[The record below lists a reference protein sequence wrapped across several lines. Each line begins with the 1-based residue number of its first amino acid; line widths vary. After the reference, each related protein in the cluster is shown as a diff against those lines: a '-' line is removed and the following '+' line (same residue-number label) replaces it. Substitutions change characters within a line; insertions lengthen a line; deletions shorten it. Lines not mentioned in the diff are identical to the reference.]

1 VAGYK
6 KNLINPYLYKYY
18 SNSASDLFQMVMCQR
33 DDAQKDSAMS
43 VSTDGPFDAYC
54 LSGIRTDDNTGKGAD
69 ATDAKLV
76 DGFLWIAVYPDTNI
90 AKPGDPRAFNT
101 PEAIVEAIDN
111 YKAVGF
117 WARSNHLATG
127 GTQPAFGQKITMYFE
142 EGSIK
147 NSDWKKPRFLEP
159 VGVPDF
165 GDSSF
170 RNLASVLGISTAINA
185 FDNGYASL
193 LGSPVGTSD
202 TTSPAQLAF
211 IDKLGKALR
220 GKGLK
225 FHVTDRSRT
234 VDDQMNRIMNKYKNN
249 SPAEVIT
256 AYREGAAMVKAIQS
270 NDTATFRKLAGRS
283 SKHLKGNAIDIRS
296 KWYTDDEIPIV
307 LGIIREVGGNPLLEN
322 IKGCWTA
329 AGRNV
334 TTTKRV
340 QGAKPGGRGK
350 NTPCHNEHIHID
362 IPEDFK

>member
-1 VAGYK
+1 MATKG
-6 KNLINPYLYKYY
+6 
-18 SNSASDLFQMVMCQR
+18 SNGLTGTYMYRLLTTDKGRYQLTTERLMSQFSRSAKS
-33 DDAQKDSAMS
+33 SE
-43 VSTDGPFDAYC
+43 TDGTFRAVC
-54 LSGIRTDDNTGKGAD
+54 LSGIRSDNNTGTGPD
-69 ATDAKLV
+69 ANDASIEGRYIEIIVRPLV
-76 DGFLWIAVYPDTNI
+76 PIGDIVP
-90 AKPGDPRAFNT
+90 DPRLSTT
-101 PEAIVEAIDN
+101 PEAINDDITTIGAM
-111 YKAVGF
+111 YT
-117 WARSNHLATG
+117 ARSDFGFKGQNPIPFGHEVNCYFEKGSIANSDLTGLRFQDPGEDTIPVPSYVKLATIEG
-127 GTQPAFGQKITMYFE
+127 VMTGATAFE
-142 EGSIK
+142 
-147 NSDWKKPRFLEP
+147 
-159 VGVPDF
+159 
-165 GDSSF
+165 
-170 RNLASVLGISTAINA
+170 
-185 FDNGYASL
+185 NGLASL

-296 KWYTDDEIPIV
+296 RWYTDDEIPIV

-322 IKGCWTA
+322 IEGCWTA